1 MAHRQE
7 QEAADPEVSEVAPNV
22 LRMQLPIRMPG
33 LGHVNMY
40 ALLDDQGAAVVDP
53 GLPGPFTWKA
63 IQHRL
68 RQAGL
73 KPKDIHTVIVTHSH
87 PDHFGGATR
96 FAKEHGARVI
106 AHRSF
111 NFGVAQSVVDNQ
123 PEVSLED
130 LEAQRDDDA
139 LQAAQARED
148 GDDRDTPGS
157 PHAHQHSTP
166 ETTKAGNFQS
176 SKDQPRKSQSSKDQP
191 RKDQTGWWGGPAPWG
206 GRKHQLPLRWRLQSR
221 VMRALGRAMSAPE
234 VSHPVEQGDLLNLAG
249 REMFVLHTP
258 GHTQDHFCL
267 HDPEAGLFLA
277 GDHVLPT
284 ITPHISGLSSSEDP
298 LLSFFYSLDRVGEIA
313 GIQKSLPAHGHPFD
327 DLKKRTEEI
336 KRHHYERLDKIRE
349 ISRDFG
355 RPASVEEFSQRLF
368 RPRSWGSM
376 AESETYA
383 HLEHLRHASE
393 AESHR
398 DKQGV
403 LFYLTR

>member
-53 GLPGPFTWKA
+53 GLPGPSTWKA
-63 IQHRL
+63 IQDRL

-73 KPKDIHTVIVTHSH
+73 KPKDIHSVIVTHSH

-139 LQAAQARED
+139 LRAAQVRED
-148 GDDRDTPGS
+148 DGDRDTPGS

-166 ETTKAGNFQS
+166 KTTET
-176 SKDQPRKSQSSKDQP
+176 
-191 RKDQTGWWGGPAPWG
+191 RKDPSRKGQPGWWGGPAPWG

-221 VMRALGRAMSAPE
+221 VMRALGRAMSVPE

-258 GHTQDHFCL
+258 GHTPDHFCL
-267 HDPEAGLFLA
+267 HDPEAGLFIA

-336 KRHHYERLDKIRE
+336 KHHHYERLEKIRE

-403 LFYLTR
+403 LFYLAR

>member
-1 MAHRQE
+1 MARRQE
-7 QEAADPEVSEVAPNV
+7 QEAANPEVIEVAPNV

-40 ALLDDQGAAVVDP
+40 ALLDDEGAAVVDP

-63 IQHRL
+63 IQDRL
-68 RQAGL
+68 RQAAL

-87 PDHFGGATR
+87 PDHFGGAAR
-96 FAKEHGARVI
+96 FVKEHGSKVI

-111 NFGVAQSVVDNQ
+111 RFGIAQSALHSQ
-123 PEVSLED
+123 PEVSVED
-130 LEAQRDDDA
+130 LEAQRDD
-139 LQAAQARED
+139 ED
-148 GDDRDTPGS
+148 PGDTPGS
-157 PHAHQHSTP
+157 PHDHDHGHPTP
-166 ETTKAGNFQS
+166 ES
-176 SKDQPRKSQSSKDQP
+176 SETEPQF
-191 RKDQTGWWGGPAPWG
+191 TWWGGPSPWG
-206 GRKHQLPLRWRLQSR
+206 GRQRRTPLLRRLQWR
-221 VMRALGRAMSAPE
+221 IMRGVGSAMSVPE
-234 VSHPVEQGDLLNLAG
+234 VSHPVEQGDLLNLAS

-258 GHTQDHFCL
+258 GHTPDHFCL
-267 HDPEAGLFLA
+267 HDPEAGLFIA

-284 ITPHISGLSSSEDP
+284 ITPHISGISTSEDP
-298 LLSFFYSLDRVGEIA
+298 LLSFFYSLDRVGEIS
-313 GIQKSLPAHGHPFD
+313 GIKKVLPAHGHPFD

-336 KRHHYERLDKIRE
+336 KRHHYERLDKIRG

-355 RPASVEEFSQRLF
+355 RPASVEEFSHQLF

-376 AESETYA
+376 ANSETYA
-383 HLEHLRHASE
+383 HLEHLRHANE